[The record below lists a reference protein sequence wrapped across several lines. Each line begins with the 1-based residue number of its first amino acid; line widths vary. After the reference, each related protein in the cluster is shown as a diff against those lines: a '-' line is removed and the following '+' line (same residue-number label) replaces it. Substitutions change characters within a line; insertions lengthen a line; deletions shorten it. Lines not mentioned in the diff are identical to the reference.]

1 MRVLVVNAGSSSL
14 KLRVLDAHDELLA
27 DEELEAPGAVF
38 DEKTVLEALERLPRA
53 DAVGHRV
60 VHGGERFSGPVRL
73 TDDAVAYL
81 RSLSDLAPLHQDAAL
96 SAAEVVGR
104 ATART
109 PAVACFDTSFHAH
122 MPAAAST
129 YAIPREWRERHGMR
143 RYGFHGLSHAYAARR
158 AAEILGRPP
167 SELRIVT
174 CHLGAVA
181 SLAAVRGDRSVD
193 TTMGFTPLEG
203 LVMASRS
210 GTVDPGLVLWLQ
222 LHAGLSAS
230 EVSDALEHRS
240 GLTALA
246 DTGDMRSV
254 LAARDAGDPDA
265 RLAFDVYVHRLRA
278 GIASMAVAMGGLD
291 ALVFTGSGKP
301 PRPGSASSESPWMAA
316 TTRSIP
322 TPRSL
327 PAPRSCGPW

>member
-73 TDDAVAYL
+73 TDDVVAYL

-109 PAVACFDTSFHAH
+109 PAVACFDTSSHAH

-129 YAIPREWRERHGMR
+129 YAIPRE
-143 RYGFHGLSHAYAARR
+143 
-158 AAEILGRPP
+158 
-167 SELRIVT
+167 
-174 CHLGAVA
+174 
-181 SLAAVRGDRSVD
+181 
-193 TTMGFTPLEG
+193 
-203 LVMASRS
+203 
-210 GTVDPGLVLWLQ
+210 
-222 LHAGLSAS
+222 
-230 EVSDALEHRS
+230 
-240 GLTALA
+240 
-246 DTGDMRSV
+246 
-254 LAARDAGDPDA
+254 
-265 RLAFDVYVHRLRA
+265 
-278 GIASMAVAMGGLD
+278 
-291 ALVFTGSGKP
+291 
-301 PRPGSASSESPWMAA
+301 
-316 TTRSIP
+316 
-322 TPRSL
+322 
-327 PAPRSCGPW
+327 